1 MQSGIGMSHNN
12 LLWEP
17 LEKTVMD
24 LPFRIQPKPP
34 WFVDHR
40 NLPAM
45 GRALV
50 MMEFKPG
57 LGRLLPVLG
66 GALKG

>member
-1 MQSGIGMSHNN
+1 

-17 LEKTVMD
+17 LQKTVMD
-24 LPFRIQPKPP
+24 LPFRILPKPP

-40 NLPAM
+40 CLPQM

-50 MMEFKPG
+50 MFEFKPG
-57 LGRLLPVLG
+57 IARLLPVLSA
-66 GALKG
+66 ALRG